1 MGRVS
6 QIATTDKKDLKP
18 TAGEK
23 SGAPGPKLSDE
34 ATGESAEAAAPAKK
48 LSPITLI
55 VSALVSFV
63 VFLAI
68 FSYTMGVFDPAPPPP
83 PEEAT
88 ASTEKPAETAPQQF
102 YSPYGEA
109 AAAVEAATKSNAV
122 DTIAEFSLLDK
133 RKRELETEELEIAA
147 KRRELETLKAEVEQF
162 LQAKKGVADEKVTY
176 IAKLI
181 DGMKAEEMTG
191 MITNLDNATILAVL
205 PKMKPQTASRVL
217 SILPP
222 KRAAEIATLLLE
234 SES

>member
-1 MGRVS
+1 LGRVS
-6 QIATTDKKDLKP
+6 QIATTEKKDLKP
-18 TAGEK
+18 PTGEK
-23 SGAPGPKLSDE
+23 SGAPDAKPSGE
-34 ATGESAEAAAPAKK
+34 AAAEPAEGAAPAKK

-83 PEEAT
+83 PEEPA
-88 ASTEKPAETAPQQF
+88 AAPEKSKEAAAQEF

-109 AAAVEAATKSNAV
+109 AAAVEAATTTNVV
-122 DTIAEFSLLDK
+122 DTIAEISLLDK
-133 RKRELETEELEIAA
+133 RKRELDAEEIEIAA
-147 KRRELETLKAEVEQF
+147 KRRELEALRNEVEQS
-162 LQAKKGVADEKVTY
+162 LQAKKGIADEKVTY

-217 SILPP
+217 AILPP